1 MKTDIYQAKSF
12 LSLLRITVFLIGAAM
27 MLSMLAAPAFAAKKK
42 DFNVA
47 DGSFELAVC
56 RSMID
61 KDNPRDES
69 VSNRDGD
76 NCCSKEYGYCIVCLK
91 ATPDVC
97 TRWPY
102 RMISKTPTAPKG
114 DVLAPTNPPPTNPRP
129 LIKEKLQNNNN
140 GTTAK

>member
-1 MKTDIYQAKSF
+1 MKADIYQAKSF

-42 DFNVA
+42 DFKGA
-47 DGSFELAVC
+47 DGTLELALC

-69 VSNRDGD
+69 INNKEGN

-102 RMISKTPTAPKG
+102 IRISRTPIAPKG
-114 DVLAPTNPPPTNPRP
+114 DVVAPTNPIP
-129 LIKEKLQNNNN
+129 LIKKKIRNNNN
-140 GTTAK
+140 GTTAN